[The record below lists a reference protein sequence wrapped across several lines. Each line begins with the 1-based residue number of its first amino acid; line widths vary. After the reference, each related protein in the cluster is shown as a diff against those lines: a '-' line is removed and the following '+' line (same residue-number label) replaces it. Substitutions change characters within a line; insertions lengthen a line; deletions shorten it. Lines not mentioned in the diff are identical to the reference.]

1 MTHENQYFFRSPLLD
16 VKQQVTGYRLAWQKN
31 AQNAVSAAVDAG
43 ALLGFVAETVRD
55 TKSGLLFIDATL
67 QELSAKLLQT
77 LLPSTT
83 VLIFK
88 AEELA
93 AAENAALVTSLFQKG
108 FGLAVRDVDLA
119 FLTANRLLLSQ
130 TTYVL
135 TRLNHPEFQ
144 EICNFV
150 RQKMNPVCVVAEDIE
165 NWRVLEECA
174 ALGAYGFFENL
185 CQAPRHSSRPTK
197 LSPQARQILQLM
209 QLVQGNT
216 DIRDLEKV
224 LKSDVT
230 LSYKLLQYINSAGFG
245 LKVEIESPRH
255 AVAMLGYAPMFRW
268 LLLLLA
274 RTNTAGFSQALMQ
287 AAMVRGRF
295 AELLGQG
302 FLPRREA
309 ENLFIVGM
317 YSFLDLLLGV
327 SAREVL
333 GQMMLP
339 AGVLQAIESRNGVYG
354 QVLMLAEASERQDGS
369 AANLA
374 QDLAMTSTHVNQA
387 HLSAIAWAQGIKL

>member
-1 MTHENQYFFRSPLLD
+1 MLD
-16 VKQQVTGYRLAWQKN
+16 LKQQVLGYRLAWQKN
-31 AQNAVSAAVDAG
+31 AQDAGSAAAG
-43 ALLGFVAETVRD
+43 ASDLLRFVAEAVLD
-55 TKSGLLFIDATL
+55 MKAGLLFIDATPA
-67 QELSAKLLQT
+67 ELSTELLQT
-77 LLPSTT
+77 LLPSRT
-83 VLIFK
+83 VLILK
-88 AEELA
+88 SEDMA
-93 AAENAALVTSLFQKG
+93 AAENASLVASLCEKG
-108 FGLAVRDVDLA
+108 FGLAICNVDLA
-119 FLTANRLLLSQ
+119 LLMANRLLLSQ
-130 TTYVL
+130 ATYIL
-135 TRLNHPEFQ
+135 TRFNHLEFQ
-144 EICNFV
+144 EICRFA
-150 RQKMNPVCVVAEDIE
+150 RQRMNPVCVVAEDVSS
-165 NWRVLEECA
+165 WQAVEECA
-174 ALGAYGFFENL
+174 ALGACSILGNL
-185 CQAPRHSSRPTK
+185 CQAPRQLSRPTK

-255 AVAMLGYAPMFRW
+255 AVVMLGYAPMFRW

-295 AELLGQG
+295 AELMGQG

-309 ENLFIVGM
+309 ENLFVVGM

-327 SAREVL
+327 SIREVFEQL
-333 GQMMLP
+333 VLP
-339 AGVLQAIESRNGVYG
+339 EGVLQAIESRTGVYG
-354 QVLMLAEASERQDGS
+354 QVLTLAEASERADGNV
-369 AANLA
+369 ANLA
-374 QDLAMTSTHVNQA
+374 QDFAMTSTDVNQA

>member
-1 MTHENQYFFRSPLLD
+1 MIQENQYFFRSPLLD
-16 VKQQVTGYRLAWQKN
+16 PKQQVVGYRLAWQKN
-31 AQNAVSAAVDAG
+31 VQVTVSPAAGESD
-43 ALLGFVAETVRD
+43 LLGFVAEAVRD
-55 TKSGLLFIDATL
+55 IKAGLLFLDATPS
-67 QELSAKLLQT
+67 ELSAELLLT
-77 LLPSTT
+77 LSPSTT
-83 VLIFK
+83 VLILK
-88 AEELA
+88 SEDLA
-93 AAENAALVTSLFQKG
+93 AAENAALVASLHQKG
-108 FGLAVRDVDLA
+108 FGLAVCNVDLA
-119 FLTANRLLLSQ
+119 FLMANRLLLSQ
-130 TTYVL
+130 VTYIL
-135 TRLNHPEFQ
+135 TRFNHPQFQ
-144 EICNFV
+144 EICSFA
-150 RQKMNPVCVVAEDIE
+150 RQRMNPACVVAEGVLS
-165 NWRVLEECA
+165 WRAFEECA

-185 CQAPRHSSRPTK
+185 CQAPRQISRPTK

-327 SAREVL
+327 SFREVL
-333 GQMMLP
+333 GQLVLP
-339 AGVLQAIESRNGVYG
+339 EGVLRAIESRSGVYG
-354 QVLMLAEASERQDGS
+354 QVLTLAEASEREDGRV
-369 AANLA
+369 ADLA
-374 QDLAMTSTHVNQA
+374 QDLVMTSAHVNQA

>member
-1 MTHENQYFFRSPLLD
+1 MI
-16 VKQQVTGYRLAWQKN
+16 GYRLAWQKN
-31 AQNAVSAAVDAG
+31 AQDAVSATADAS
-43 ALLGFVAETVRD
+43 ALLGIVAEAVRD
-55 TKSGLLFIDATL
+55 TKSGLLLIDAPL
-67 QELSAKLLQT
+67 RELSAGLLQT

-83 VLIFK
+83 VLILK
-88 AEELA
+88 SEELA
-93 AAENAALVTSLFQKG
+93 AAENAALVTSLCQKG
-108 FGLAVRDVDLA
+108 FGLAVCDVDLA
-119 FLTANRLLLSQ
+119 FLMANRLLLAQ
-130 TTYVL
+130 TTYIL
-135 TRLNHPEFQ
+135 TRFNHPEFQ
-144 EICNFV
+144 EICSFV
-150 RQKMNPVCVVAEDIE
+150 RQRMNPVCMVAEDIQS
-165 NWRVLEECA
+165 WRVLEECA

-185 CQAPRHSSRPTK
+185 CQVPRQISRPTK

-327 SAREVL
+327 SVREVL
-333 GQMMLP
+333 GQLVLP
-339 AGVLQAIESRNGVYG
+339 EGVLQAIESRNGVYG
-354 QVLMLAEASERQDGS
+354 QVLTLAEASERQDGS
-369 AANLA
+369 VANLT
-374 QDLAMTSTHVNQA
+374 QDLVMTSTHVNQA
-387 HLSAIAWAQGIKL
+387 HLSAISWAQGIKF